1 MVDKLAISIASG
13 LGAGY
18 SPVAPGTAGSVVGV
32 IIAILFI
39 LLFGLNIFSG
49 FIYVLITAVI
59 FAVGVWS
66 AGRAEVIYGEKDCGK
81 IVIDEIAGMLV
92 TLYLVPFDWRW
103 LLGGFLLFRLFD
115 IVKPFP
121 ARRIDQRVKGG
132 WGVMLDDFAA
142 GIYANIGLQILVR
155 VMH

>member
-13 LGAGY
+13 LGSGY

-32 IIAILFI
+32 IIAVLFI
-39 LLFGLNIFSG
+39 ILSGLNIFSG
-49 FIYVLITAVI
+49 LIYILLIAVI

-103 LLGGFLLFRLFD
+103 LLAGFLLFRLFD

-121 ARRIDQRVKGG
+121 ARRIDQRVEGG
-132 WGVMLDDFAA
+132 WGVMLDDIAA

-155 VMH
+155 FVR

>member
-13 LGAGY
+13 LGSGY

-39 LLFGLNIFSG
+39 TLSGLNIFSG
-49 FIYVLITAVI
+49 FIYTLTTAVI
-59 FAVGVWS
+59 FAIGVWS

-103 LLGGFLLFRLFD
+103 LLAGFLLFRLFD

-132 WGVMLDDFAA
+132 WGVMLDDIAA
-142 GIYANIGLQILVR
+142 GIYANISLQILVR
-155 VMH
+155 FAR

>member
-1 MVDKLAISIASG
+1 MVDKFAISIASG

-32 IIAILFI
+32 IVAILFI
-39 LLFGLNIFSG
+39 ILSGLNIFSG
-49 FIYVLITAVI
+49 LIYILLIAVI

-92 TLYLVPFDWRW
+92 TLYLIPFDWRW
-103 LLGGFLLFRLFD
+103 LLAGFLLFRLFD

-121 ARRIDQRVKGG
+121 ARRIDQRVEGG
-132 WGVMLDDFAA
+132 WGVMLDDIAA
-142 GIYANIGLQILVR
+142 GIYANISLQILVW
-155 VMH
+155 VMR

>member
-13 LGAGY
+13 LGSGY

-32 IIAILFI
+32 IIAILFVI
-39 LLFGLNIFSG
+39 LSGLKIFSG
-49 FIYVLITAVI
+49 YIYVLTTAVI
-59 FAVGVWS
+59 FAAGVWS

-103 LLGGFLLFRLFD
+103 LLAGFLFFRFFD

-132 WGVMLDDFAA
+132 WGVMLDDIAA
-142 GIYANIGLQILVR
+142 GVYANISLQILVR
-155 VMH
+155 FAR

>member
-49 FIYVLITAVI
+49 FIYALTTAVI
-59 FAVGVWS
+59 FAIGVWS

-92 TLYLVPFDWRW
+92 TLYLVPFDWRF
-103 LLGGFLLFRLFD
+103 LLAGFLLFRLFD

-132 WGVMLDDFAA
+132 WGVMLDDIAA
-142 GIYANIGLQILVR
+142 GIYANISLQIFVR
-155 VMH
+155 VMR

>member
-13 LGAGY
+13 LGSGY

-32 IIAILFI
+32 IIAVLFI
-39 LLFGLNIFSG
+39 VLSGLNIFSG
-49 FIYVLITAVI
+49 FTYAVTFAVI

-81 IVIDEIAGMLV
+81 IVIDEIAGMLL

-103 LLGGFLLFRLFD
+103 LLAGFLLFRLFD

-132 WGVMLDDFAA
+132 WGVMLDDIVA
-142 GIYANIGLQILVR
+142 GVYANVSLQILVR
-155 VMH
+155 VMR

>member
-13 LGAGY
+13 LGSGY

-32 IIAILFI
+32 IIAVLFI
-39 LLFGLNIFSG
+39 LLSGLDIFSG
-49 FIYVLITAVI
+49 FTYALMTAVI
-59 FAVGVWS
+59 FAVGVWA
-66 AGRAEVIYGEKDCGK
+66 AGRAEVIYGMKDCGK

-103 LLGGFLLFRLFD
+103 LLAGFLLFRLFD

-132 WGVMLDDFAA
+132 WGVMLDDIAA
-142 GIYANIGLQILVR
+142 GIYANVSLQILVR
-155 VMH
+155 VMR